1 MLKVILLICSFNI
14 FAFELTLIHGV
25 SRTNQTFITRNGKKD
40 GIFKGKKSTFTADNV
55 SIIARAI
62 EVTRDFTQWEIMND
76 FTDVP
81 FRKGQTVTFYDAKEY
96 LWTLNPELIKAKYIK
111 SYVFKPKV
119 SVSFNSSI
127 VTGLSETVSG
137 VDDTN
142 SQRSGLSI
150 ESYFER
156 MLSKTYALGIGI
168 RYTKENIVLTSAS
181 LETQR
186 LLGILEAKYYFG
198 AIEELSG
205 ARFSLG
211 LGLGIG
217 ESVTSTTGAIS
228 TGVATLLP
236 STKLTLNYPMNDTT
250 DFLIETGYESLTIK
264 EEFQNGNEQV
274 TTLDNFKFGLG
285 IKRFF

>member
-1 MLKVILLICSFNI
+1 MLKVLLLICSLNLL
-14 FAFELTLIHGV
+14 AFELTLIHGV

-62 EVTRDFTQWEIMND
+62 EVTREFTQWEIMND

-81 FRKGQTVTFYDAKEY
+81 FRKGQTVTFYDTKEY
-96 LWTLNPELIKAKYIK
+96 LWTLNPEIIKAKYIK

-119 SVSFNSSI
+119 SISFNSSI
-127 VTGLSETVSG
+127 VTGINESVSG
-137 VDDTN
+137 VDDNN
-142 SQRSGLSI
+142 SQRNGLSI

-156 MLSKTYALGIGI
+156 LLTKTYALSIGV
-168 RYTKENIVLTSAS
+168 RYTKETIVLTSAS

-186 LLGILEAKYYFG
+186 LLGLFEGRYYFG
-198 AIEELSG
+198 AIEELGG
-205 ARFSLG
+205 AKFSLAIG
-211 LGLGIG
+211 LGVG

-250 DFLIETGYESLTIK
+250 DFLIEGAYESLKIK
-264 EEFQNGNEQV
+264 EEFQNGTEQV